1 MAVAKRRKDP
11 AAVELGRK
19 GGKKGGPARAASLT
33 REQRSESARKA
44 VRARWAKAKKTED
57 YRVGKESRMIEA
69 VPVAVNPSDDA
80 ALVILSRIKSTKD
93 LAEIRK
99 LSAQLERVIFH
110 RQHSHS

>member
-1 MAVAKRRKDP
+1 
-11 AAVELGRK
+11 
-19 GGKKGGPARAASLT
+19 
-33 REQRSESARKA
+33 
-44 VRARWAKAKKTED
+44 
-57 YRVGKESRMIEA
+57 MIEA